1 MHDISSRNE
10 REKEGKRCNRRT
22 EAQVRKLVG
31 KIICYSLSALT
42 IMYRADKTHQTE
54 EQVMTMMLGM
64 EYVKLHVTAVPMLRL
79 ERETWLDF
87 MPAVAQKLGKN

>member
-1 MHDISSRNE
+1 
-10 REKEGKRCNRRT
+10 
-22 EAQVRKLVG
+22 
-31 KIICYSLSALT
+31 
-42 IMYRADKTHQTE
+42 MYRADKTHQTE